1 VSTRQKGSTCK
12 RQASVPRRHGEALR
26 LGLAASASVLLPGR
40 YLHCLWELTYRCN
53 ATCAMCAFWRQKAS
67 GDSELTT
74 AEVCRGLDR
83 VSTGGC
89 HSVNFTGGEPTL
101 RADLEEIVAHASQC
115 GIWTSM
121 VSNGSLLTRERIQ
134 SLRRAGLCN
143 LFVSLDSL
151 DPLVHD
157 GQRGIDGLHDR
168 VLRVAEVLSEEFVG
182 SHRTAG
188 FMCVVT
194 AQNEHDML
202 RIARFT
208 DSLGLYL
215 TVQPYHHRVPL
226 DAGGDRLAPRR
237 SAAAARALL
246 DAKESLPSIFNSR
259 GYLRIMA
266 ADSAT
271 ASLGCHAG
279 RKYFSIDPYGA
290 LHPCVDLPPAG
301 NVLDDPLSVLCS
313 PAARQA
319 VAGCN
324 GCWYCFRGES
334 DCALTVQGFLEKAA
348 SAVAVCRRG
357 AGRSGST
364 EPALPRPRSASGI

>member
-1 VSTRQKGSTCK
+1 VSTRERRTAGEKQK
-12 RQASVPRRHGEALR
+12 AVPRRHGEALR

-53 ATCAMCAFWRQKAS
+53 ASCAMCAFWRQKATEEE
-67 GDSELTT
+67 ELTT

-83 VSTGGC
+83 VSAGGC

-101 RADLEEIVAHASQC
+101 RDDLEDIVAHASQR

-121 VSNGSLLTRERIQ
+121 VSNGSLLTRDRIR
-134 SLRRAGLCN
+134 SLRHAGLCN

-157 GQRGIDGLHDR
+157 SQRGIDGLHGR
-168 VLRVAEVLSEEFVG
+168 VLRVASVLSEEFVG

-215 TVQPYHHRVPL
+215 TVQPYHHRVL
-226 DAGGDRLAPRR
+226 VDDGGDRLAPRR

-246 DAKESLPSIFNSR
+246 EAKDSLPSVFNSR
-259 GYLRIMA
+259 GYLRTMA
-266 ADSAT
+266 VESAT

-279 RKYFSIDPYGA
+279 HKYFSIDPYGA

-301 NVLDDPLSVLCS
+301 NVLSDPLSVLCS
-313 PAARQA
+313 PPAREA
-319 VAGCN
+319 VASCQ

-348 SAVAVCRRG
+348 CAIAVCRRG
-357 AGRSGST
+357 ACRGDSSIMAQASSGSV
-364 EPALPRPRSASGI
+364 AGV